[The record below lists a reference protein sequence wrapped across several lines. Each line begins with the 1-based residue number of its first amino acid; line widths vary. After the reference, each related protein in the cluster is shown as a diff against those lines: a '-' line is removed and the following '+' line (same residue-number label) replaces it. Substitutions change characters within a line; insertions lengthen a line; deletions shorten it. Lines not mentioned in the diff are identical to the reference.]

1 MDDVLPFV
9 RMSARAMRLRG
20 IAASPSYTTKQIR
33 AGSHRFEVIGI
44 DA

>member
-1 MDDVLPFV
+1 MDDVLPYKG
-9 RMSARAMRLRG
+9 MADWAMRLRG
-20 IAASPSYTTKQIR
+20 IAASPSYTTKQSR